1 MKKARHSVRA
11 VSDVGGTCLKVSV
24 TATPMTEAERQD
36 LARAVADLVLLAL
49 PQLAASTP
57 TAPAAGPDALEAA

>member
-1 MKKARHSVRA
+1 MLTVAPRA
-11 VSDVGGTCLKVSV
+11 SAAPVLTVSV
-24 TATPMTEAERQD
+24 IATPMTDAERQD

-57 TAPAAGPDALEAA
+57 TAPATCQEAQEAA